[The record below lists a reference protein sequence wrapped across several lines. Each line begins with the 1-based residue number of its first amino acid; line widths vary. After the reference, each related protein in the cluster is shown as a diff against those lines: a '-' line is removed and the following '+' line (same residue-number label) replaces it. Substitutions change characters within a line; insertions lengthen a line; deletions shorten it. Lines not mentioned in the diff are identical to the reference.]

1 MADTVHELAT
11 AICWKDGAVGP
22 DARLVDSD
30 HAAFEQT
37 IVSSMAR
44 EPSVCGAPTAG
55 VGDDLRRQ

>member
-22 DARLVDSD
+22 DAMLVDSD

-37 IVSSMAR
+37 IDFKHGHR
-44 EPSVCGAPTAG
+44 VC
-55 VGDDLRRQ
+55 LRRTDDPE